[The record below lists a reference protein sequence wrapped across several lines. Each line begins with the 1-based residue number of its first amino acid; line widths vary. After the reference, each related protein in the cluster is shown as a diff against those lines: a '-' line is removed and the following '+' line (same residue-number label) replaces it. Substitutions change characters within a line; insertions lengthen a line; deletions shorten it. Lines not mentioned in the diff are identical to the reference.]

1 MEKMSIAAVL
11 QSLFIVLATSG
22 FGACTKSDKEAAGSA
37 GFSSAYAAYPAV
49 PLYPPLHPD
58 AKDGHVHEYY

>member
-1 MEKMSIAAVL
+1 MEKISIAAVM

-22 FGACTKSDKEAAGSA
+22 SGACTKADQEAASSA
-37 GFSSAYAAYPAV
+37 GFSSAYAASPAIS
-49 PLYPPLHPD
+49 LYPPLHPD